1 MGFATSR
8 SIKYWFELFRGTEQ
22 GTTTTRLPTLKGLTP
37 LDRHSLRRQGGF
49 PGDPIRCQDL
59 DARLA
64 RLQHNTGLT
73 AVAAAVTTDGQL
85 AAAAACGER
94 RRGSGKPVTIDDRWH
109 IGSITKSMTAT
120 LLAVLEDDDRL
131 SVNDRLPA
139 LLPDVEMAGGWSACT
154 LHHLLTHTAGA
165 PVNFPLAAMRVW
177 PDTAEE
183 LVLARRRFVAGVLA
197 REPKSPCG
205 ERFAYSNVGY
215 TIAGHIAETAFGAP
229 YETLMRDCVFG
240 PLRLASAGFGPPQGD
255 RPDQEPVG
263 HAVWLRW
270 IRSPKDPFE
279 TRADNTPVIAP
290 AGGAHITISDLA
302 RFGTAHLEGQSDFGP
317 TLLPPSTWE
326 RLHTPF
332 LDDYASGWVRYESD
346 RSGRVLWHAGSNTMW
361 YALLVLVPSRRTVL
375 AFATNEG
382 AIRRAETAFSKL
394 AKELIPPAEE

>member
-1 MGFATSR
+1 MRESYDDR
-8 SIKYWFELFRGTEQ
+8 FEPFRGARR
-22 GTTTTRLPTLKGLTP
+22 GTTTTRLSTLGGPTP
-37 LDRHSLRRQGGF
+37 LDRHYLGRPRGF
-49 PGDPIRCQDL
+49 PGDPVRCRDL
-59 DARLA
+59 DTRLA
-64 RLQHNTGLT
+64 QLRHDAGLT
-73 AVAAAVTTDGQL
+73 AAAAAVITGGRF

-94 RRGSGKPVTIDDRWH
+94 RRRSAVPVTINDRWH

-120 LLAVLEDDDRL
+120 LLAVLEDDGRL
-131 SVNDRLPA
+131 CVNDRLPA

-165 PVNFPLAAMRVW
+165 PANFPLAALRAW

-183 LVLARRRFVAGVLA
+183 LVSARRRFIAGVLA
-197 REPKSPCG
+197 RAPRSPCG

-215 TIAGHIAETAFGAP
+215 TIAGHIAETACGMP
-229 YETLMRDCVFG
+229 YETLMRDRVFG
-240 PLRLASAGFGPPQGD
+240 PLGLASAGFGPPKGV
-255 RPDQEPVG
+255 RPGREPVG

-290 AGGAHITISDLA
+290 AGCAHMTITDLA
-302 RFGTAHLEGQSDFGP
+302 RYGTAHLEGASDFGP
-317 TLLPPSTWE
+317 SLLPQPAWE

-346 RSGRVLWHAGSNTMW
+346 RSGSVLLHNGSNTLW
-361 YALLVLVPSRRTVL
+361 YALLVLVPSRSTVL
-375 AFATNEG
+375 AFATNDG

-394 AKELIPPAEE
+394 VRELVPPAEE